1 MQQPTHHSDR
11 AGPGLAGPEPIEAA
25 YRRLRPRLVRLA
37 HLLTGDPDTAQDVVQ
52 DAFVAAA
59 RRWSTVESADAY
71 LRMAVVNG
79 SLSVHRRVGRERD
92 KTARLQT
99 LAATVTVG
107 IPELDETWDVLRRLP
122 DKQRAALV
130 LRFYEDLPEAEIARL
145 LDCRPG
151 TVKSLVHRGL
161 LRTRKALP

>member
-1 MQQPTHHSDR
+1 
-11 AGPGLAGPEPIEAA
+11 
-25 YRRLRPRLVRLA
+25 
-37 HLLTGDPDTAQDVVQ
+37 VVQ

-79 SLSVHRRVGRERD
+79 SLSIHRRTGRERD
-92 KTARLQT
+92 KTARLGRLT
-99 LAATVTVG
+99 SVVTVG
-107 IPELDETWDVLRRLP
+107 IPEVDETWDVLRRLP